1 MSANPRPPPRAPSL
15 VPSRKVLAVAWA
27 ASALGLGGL
36 LAMARPGPLD
46 DPDPA
51 EQRPGFL
58 DAGSLPAPAAPV
70 TNALPARGRRAVVFF
85 VREPGLGALC
95 RAVGGSGLAR
105 QADLV
110 AVMVRASRDCPTEL
124 EVVADTTGS
133 HARRYAMP
141 LPRDGGA
148 PVGYA
153 IVDSRSQIRYRTL
166 DPAVV
171 DELAE
176 VTTILG
182 ATP

>member
-1 MSANPRPPPRAPSL
+1 MEASL
-15 VPSRKVLAVAWA
+15 TVPSRSRLAAVWLAVAALFGALLVA
-27 ASALGLGGL
+27 AQAAESG
-36 LAMARPGPLD
+36 LD
-46 DPDPA
+46 DPDPSR
-51 EQRPGFL
+51 QRPGFL

-85 VREPGLGALC
+85 VREPGLGGLC
-95 RAVGGSGLAR
+95 RAVGHSGLAR

-110 AVMVRASRDCPTEL
+110 AVMVGASRACPTEL

-182 ATP
+182 AVP